1 MCNSNDHERPPIPA
15 TASAVVDPK
24 FAEAILKDCLDAMH
38 KSAANRLA
46 AIGIFSA
53 LVAGV
58 TGMAFYTRTIALLA
72 FGAVLLVLLL
82 RVEHVMRRVQ
92 QSYNFRYIQIASQI
106 FGRPEDCL
114 WLTAGT
120 PTGLIVQM
128 KRLALAPHGP
138 FEEQS
143 RQLRAVLSSWRHISF
158 VYIVF
163 VIAIAYAVLLAFA
176 TVSTRWTFM

>member
-1 MCNSNDHERPPIPA
+1 MTETPSV
-15 TASAVVDPK
+15 VVDTK
-24 FAEAILKDCLDAMH
+24 FAEAVLKDCLDAMH

-46 AIGIFSA
+46 AIGIISA
-53 LVAGV
+53 LVAAM
-58 TGMAFYTRTIALLA
+58 TGMAFYTRTLALLA

-92 QSYNFRYIQIASQI
+92 QSYNFRYIQIASEL
-106 FGRPEDCL
+106 FGRPEDSL

-128 KRLALAPHGP
+128 QRLALAPKGT

-143 RQLRAVLSSWRHISF
+143 RELRKLLSSWRHISF
-158 VYIVF
+158 VYIVL
-163 VIAIAYAVLLAFA
+163 VITIAYAVMFAFA
-176 TVSTRWTFM
+176 TTSTRWTLV